1 MHFFLFTAASAATLN
16 VGSGATYSSIG
27 SAVAAASDGDTI
39 QVAAGTYAESVDLAG
54 KDLEIV
60 GAGSTTIVE
69 PSSDYAFR
77 FDDGEAGSVQDLLI
91 DAGTARAFYI
101 EGSSPS
107 ISGIEVQNLDVGSQ
121 KGGVAYVD
129 GGSPSFTDIDADA
142 PSAIWGAGFYIV
154 GGADVSLTQVNL
166 DSPNAGGQGGGIY
179 ADSSTLSLDTVSIN
193 DPVALRRG
201 AGMYLSAV
209 ILTAVDVEIYGAR
222 NDSYGAGLYIE
233 DYSQITWTDGG
244 ISDCQDSVSTRSDGG
259 GIYADSGSQLEFF
272 GTEFSDNLA
281 GRGAHI
287 FLDAATLTMDGVFL
301 NSGESE
307 KQGGAL
313 YLEGASTAGCVD
325 CTFDSNLGGTDGG
338 AVYLVSGTDFSDSG
352 SLFDGNEASG
362 EGGALYMVDG
372 VQLENSSFIN
382 QVAGGR
388 GGAIY
393 VDGGSGTLD
402 MDGASFDSNSAGT
415 DGGALYIRGA
425 VALSGLDLSFT
436 SNSAGGDGGG
446 IAADGT
452 GVDVYLSQVE
462 LRKNTA
468 KDEGGGLYIDG
479 ADGVS
484 LLNCDVR
491 KNTAQD
497 GAGFWL
503 DSLTSLTVQRSLLF
517 GNTATD
523 QGGGA
528 MEQDTQDP
536 ASWTN
541 NTFAENDAGQ
551 GAGLFV
557 TGGAD
562 TEIVNNAFMANKA
575 KTSSG
580 GHLRIESGNAEVVN
594 NLFVQASRGGAI
606 YEDGTGTSS
615 FSYNLFKDNVTLD
628 DSNSFG
634 LDTSTAGNLPMTDP
648 DLVAWTAD
656 GNWSNDNL
664 HLNSTSPCLDAG
676 APTRFDVDGSRSDI
690 GVFGGENA
698 EVYDNDG
705 DGWYDIQD
713 CDDDDATISPGATEI
728 PYDGIDQDCN
738 GSDLTDV
745 DGDGFDGDADD
756 CDDDDETVFPGADE
770 IWYEGVDQDCDAASD
785 YDADDDLFEDARYGG
800 TDCADDDPAVN
811 PSRIEIWYDGVDQNC
826 DALSDYDADYDR
838 YDSDIYGGLDCFDQ
852 DPRVNP
858 LATEVPYD
866 TVDQD
871 CDGSD
876 LTDVDG
882 DGWDGRPAGGLDC
895 DDLDASINPGAVE
908 IPYDGVDQD
917 CDDAPDFDADRDG
930 FDADFAGGT
939 DCNDDD
945 ANVNP
950 TATEIWYDG
959 VDQDCAQDDDFDADK
974 DTWQSDAYGGTDC
987 NDADAT
993 SFPGSWETWYDGE
1006 DQDCAGDDDFDRDA
1020 DGFQSDA
1027 FGGDDC
1033 DDYRPEAYPGAE
1045 ELRNY
1050 LDDDCD
1056 GLTEDVDQDE
1066 DGAIDWAEWQVGSDP
1081 LNPDMDSDGMPDG
1094 WEIGPSWAE
1103 PFDTDLD
1110 GILDVFDE
1118 DDDGDGINSLEENT
1132 QDVDGDGV
1140 RNLDVD
1146 SDGVPNARDLD
1157 SDNDGYPD
1165 ADEGTEDRDF
1175 DEVPDF
1181 VDYTGDLAGSGCGGG
1196 DVRWLGLLMGIPLL
1210 SRRRRRVATGTILAS
1225 VLAVGLVFSPKPAQ
1239 AKGVDAHGYQ
1249 VMGTTG
1255 DLRASTR
1262 LLTPSSPLAG
1272 EYDLA
1277 IIADNAVRPLVEVF
1291 PNGRVPVIA
1300 NLATANLVVSG
1311 APMRYLRLEATL
1323 PLHLYG
1329 VGPSQGAFAALGD
1342 ARLGAVIPALA
1353 AAGIRP
1359 GIAIAPSVW
1368 LPSGNEDRMVGNPGL
1383 SAGGVIAINQE
1394 LGRYGWVANI
1404 GARVG
1409 RFEPERNLQA
1419 GAGPLM
1425 GLGAHMMLSPD
1436 LVVGLELASQ
1446 GATGFQSWP
1455 LEALATARLNL
1466 DGGLWATA
1474 GVGAG
1479 LNGAPGAAANRVVVG
1494 VGWQQRPQPTSTVL
1508 VQRVGADI
1516 DPNADRDGDGINDV
1530 DDLCPD
1536 QAETFDTFDDED
1548 GCPELDGDGDG
1559 VTFAEDACP
1568 EEPIYPEQD
1577 PRYSDGCPHLAEL
1590 VGDKIVLTQ
1599 SIFFREGSAKIP
1611 RKSEEVLDEVVK
1623 IVFEQDDKMVL
1634 IEGHTNDHG
1643 SAEVNYRLSEDRA
1656 KAVMRYLIDAGIPR
1670 ERMAAEGYGY
1680 DVPLVNHGDPNA
1692 ESINRRVEFTML
1704 ERQDTM
1710 LERQDKPDQASLPE
1724 AEELIE

>member
-1 MHFFLFTAASAATLN
+1 MLFILSIAASAATLN
-16 VGSGATYSSIG
+16 VGSTATYSSIG
-27 SAVAAASDGDTI
+27 SAVAAASDGDVI
-39 QVAAGTYAESVDLAG
+39 QVAAGTYTESIDLAG
-54 KDLEIV
+54 KDLDIV
-60 GAGSTTIVE
+60 GTGSSTIVE
-69 PSSDYAFR
+69 PSGAYAFR
-77 FDDGEAGSVQDLLI
+77 FDDGEAGTVQDLLI
-91 DAGTARAFYI
+91 DAGNARAFYI

-107 ISGIEVQNLDVGSQ
+107 ISGIEVENLDVGSL

-129 GGSPSFTDIDADA
+129 GGSPTFTDIDADA
-142 PSAIWGAGFYIV
+142 PAAMWGGGFYII
-154 GGADVSLTQVNL
+154 GGAEVSLTQVTL
-166 DSPNAGGQGGGIY
+166 DSPDAGGQGGGIY
-179 ADSSTLSLDTVSIN
+179 AEGSTLFLDTVSIN

-209 ILTAVDVEIYGAR
+209 VLTAVDVEIDGAR

-233 DYSQITWTDGG
+233 DYSQITWTDGA
-244 ISDCQDSVSTRSDGG
+244 ISDCQDSASTRSDGG
-259 GIYADSGSQLEFF
+259 GIYADSGSQLDFS

-287 FLDAATLTMDGVFL
+287 FLDAATLSMDGVTL
-301 NSGESE
+301 SNGESE

-313 YLEGASTAGCVD
+313 YLEGASTADCFA
-325 CTFDSNLGGTDGG
+325 CTFDSNLAGSDGG
-338 AVYLVSGTDFSDSG
+338 AIYLVSGTDFSDQEG
-352 SLFDGNEASG
+352 LFDGNEASG
-362 EGGALYMVDG
+362 EGGALYLVDG
-372 VQLENSSFIN
+372 ISLEDSSFIN
-382 QVAGGR
+382 QLAGGA

-393 VDGGSGTLD
+393 IDGGSGTLEL
-402 MDGASFDSNSAGT
+402 DGVSFDSNGAGT
-415 DGGALYIRGA
+415 DGGAVYISGA
-425 VALSGLDLSFT
+425 VALSGVDLTFT

-452 GVDVYLSQVE
+452 GVDLSLSQVE
-462 LRKNTA
+462 LRKNSA

-479 ADGVS
+479 ADEVS
-484 LLNCDVR
+484 LLACMVT

-497 GAGFWL
+497 GAGFWV
-503 DSLTSLTVQRSLLF
+503 DSLASLTVQRSVFF

-551 GAGLFV
+551 GAGLLV
-557 TGGAD
+557 SGGAD

-575 KTSSG
+575 KTSAG
-580 GHLRIESGNAEVVN
+580 GHLRIESGSAEVVN

-606 YEDGTGTSS
+606 YEDGTGLSV
-615 FSYNLFKDNVTLD
+615 FSYNAFNDNVTQD

-634 LDTSTAGNLPMTDP
+634 LDTSTAGNLPATDP

-656 GNWSNDNL
+656 GNWSNDDL
-664 HLNSTSPCLDAG
+664 HLNPTSPCLDTG
-676 APTRFDVDGSRSDI
+676 DPTRFDVDGSRSDI
-690 GVFGGENA
+690 GVYGGENA

-705 DGWYDIQD
+705 DGWYDTQD
-713 CDDDDATISPGATEI
+713 CDDDDASIFPGAIET

-738 GSDLTDV
+738 GADLRDV
-745 DGDGFDGDADD
+745 DGDGYNGDEDD
-756 CDDDDETVFPGADE
+756 CDDEEESVFPGAVE
-770 IWYEGVDQDCDAASD
+770 VWYDGVDQDCDGASD
-785 YDADDDLFEDARYGG
+785 YDADYDLFDDARYGG
-800 TDCADDDPAVN
+800 SDCADEDPAIN
-811 PSRIEIWYDGVDQNC
+811 PSRIEIWYDDVDQNC
-826 DALSDYDADYDR
+826 DALSDYDADYDT
-838 YDSDIYGGLDCFDQ
+838 YESDVYGGLDCFDH

-858 LATEVPYD
+858 VAVEVPYD
-866 TVDQD
+866 AMDQD

-895 DDLDASINPGAVE
+895 NDLDASINPGAPE
-908 IPYDGVDQD
+908 TPYDGVDQD
-917 CDDAPDFDADRDG
+917 CDGAPDYDADRDG
-930 FDADFAGGT
+930 FEADFAGGD
-939 DCNDDD
+939 DCDDSD
-945 ANVNP
+945 PSVNP
-950 TATEIWYDG
+950 TATETWYDG
-959 VDQDCAQDDDFDADK
+959 IDQDCAGDDDYDADK
-974 DTWQSDAYGGTDC
+974 DTWTSDAHGGTDC

-993 SFPGSWETWYDGE
+993 SFPGSWETWYDGV

-1027 FGGDDC
+1027 FGGNDC

-1056 GLTEDVDQDE
+1056 GWTEDADRDK
-1066 DGAIDWAEWQVGSDP
+1066 DGAIDWAEWAVGSDP
-1081 LNPDMDSDGMPDG
+1081 LNPDMDDDGMPDG

-1110 GILDVFDE
+1110 GVLDVFDA
-1118 DDDGDGINSLEENT
+1118 DDDGDGIDSLEENT

-1140 RNLDVD
+1140 RNFDVD
-1146 SDGVPNARDLD
+1146 GDGLPNARDLD

-1165 ADEGTEDRDF
+1165 ALEGTEDRDF
-1175 DEVPDF
+1175 DQVPDF
-1181 VDYTGDLAGSGCGGG
+1181 VDYTGDLAGGGCGGG
-1196 DVRWLGLLMGIPLL
+1196 DVRWLGLLFGIPLL
-1210 SRRRRRVATGTILAS
+1210 TRRRRHLVNGPVLACILALG
-1225 VLAVGLVFSPKPAQ
+1225 LAFAPSPAQ
-1239 AKGVDAHGYQ
+1239 ADGVDAHGYQ
-1249 VMGTTG
+1249 VLGTTG

-1262 LLTPSSPLAG
+1262 LLTPSRPLAG
-1272 EYDLA
+1272 EYDVAL
-1277 IIADNAVRPLVEVF
+1277 IADNAVRPLVEVF
-1291 PNGRVPVIA
+1291 PNGRVPVLS

-1323 PLHLYG
+1323 PVHLYG
-1329 VGPSQGAFAALGD
+1329 VGPAQGAFAALGD
-1342 ARLGAVIPALA
+1342 ARLGAVIPVLP
-1353 AAGIRP
+1353 AAGTRP
-1359 GIAIAPSVW
+1359 GVAIAPSVW

-1383 SAGGVIAINQE
+1383 SGGGVIAVNQQ
-1394 LGRYGWVANI
+1394 LGRYGWVANV

-1425 GLGAHMMLSPD
+1425 GFGAHMLLNPD
-1436 LVVGLELASQ
+1436 LAVGLELASQ

-1455 LEALATARLNL
+1455 IEAMATARLNL

-1479 LNGAPGAAANRVVVG
+1479 LNDAPGAATSRVVVG
-1494 VGWQQRPQPTSTVL
+1494 VGWQQRPQPATTVL
-1508 VQRVGADI
+1508 VQTVGAEI
-1516 DPNADRDGDGINDV
+1516 DPNADRDGDGIKDI

-1536 QAETFDTFDDED
+1536 QAETFDTFEDED

-1559 VTFAEDACP
+1559 VTFEKDACP
-1568 EEPIYPEQD
+1568 EEAIYPEQD

-1590 VGDKIVLTQ
+1590 AGDKIVLTQ
-1599 SIFFREGSAKIP
+1599 SIFFREGSAKIL
-1611 RKSEEVLDEVVK
+1611 RKSQPVLDEVAMILV
-1623 IVFEQDDKMVL
+1623 EQTDEMVL

-1643 SAEVNYRLSEDRA
+1643 SQEINYRLSEDRA
-1656 KAVMRYLIDAGIPR
+1656 QAVMRYLIDAGVPR
-1670 ERMAAEGYGY
+1670 ERMAAQGYGF
-1680 DVPLVNHGDPNA
+1680 DVPLVEHADPNA
-1692 ESINRRVEFTML
+1692 ESINRRVEFTMI
-1704 ERQDTM
+1704 ERREDPG
-1710 LERQDKPDQASLPE
+1710 EGRLPE
-1724 AEELIE
+1724 AEELAE